1 MNIEVAIP
9 CYNEELSVGKVVRDF
24 QKALPGHAIVV
35 YDNNST
41 DHTAE
46 RAREAGARVVP
57 VPGQGKGVVVRT
69 IFETTKASIVV
80 LVDGDDTYEAEDV
93 NKLIA
98 PVVAGEADMV
108 IGTRLHNN
116 PEEFRAMHHFGNRLL
131 TGTLNSLYRTEHQD
145 ILSGY
150 RAFSRRFIEHLPL
163 ISTGFEIETELLIQ
177 AHEQNFGVREVPI
190 RFRDRPPGSFSK
202 LNSFR
207 DGYRILLTMITLLRD
222 HRPLLTFTVLA
233 ALTFAAGVIIWL
245 VGLRPAGVVVMMAA
259 FGLQLA
265 GLVLNTI
272 NVRMRELMSL
282 QRRGKL

>member
-1 MNIEVAIP
+1 
-9 CYNEELSVGKVVRDF
+9 
-24 QKALPGHAIVV
+24 
-35 YDNNST
+35 
-41 DHTAE
+41 
-46 RAREAGARVVP
+46 
-57 VPGQGKGVVVRT
+57 
-69 IFETTKASIVV
+69 
-80 LVDGDDTYEAEDV
+80 
-93 NKLIA
+93 
-98 PVVAGEADMV
+98 MV